1 MVISIYS
8 RDKSLKPPL
17 SKTHILLKRLLN
29 DVILRIVA
37 LECIFKFWKQTL
49 VPNNI
54 QVLFLSI
61 LDV

>member
-54 QVLFLSI
+54 EVLFLSI

>member
-1 MVISIYS
+1 METTVG
-8 RDKSLKPPL
+8 DKSLKPP
-17 SKTHILLKRLLN
+17 SPKPHILLKRPN

-37 LECIFKFWKQTL
+37 LERIFKFWKQTL

-54 QVLFLSI
+54 QVLFSI

>member
-1 MVISIYS
+1 MQTTVG
-8 RDKSLKPPL
+8 DKSLKPP
-17 SKTHILLKRLLN
+17 SPKPHILLKRLLN

-37 LECIFKFWKQTL
+37 LECTFKFWKQTL

-54 QVLFLSI
+54 EVLFLSI